1 MVYGRMVGYSTYST
15 KPYRLLDSVVND
27 TDSTQLWI
35 YRNRKKVPMGE
46 YFDTTIHKE
55 HDYKIIEISYFVDR
69 RRIVYVMFL
78 AHGRNVWN
86 AIYQKQP
93 LLKGF

>member
-1 MVYGRMVGYSTYST
+1 
-15 KPYRLLDSVVND
+15 
-27 TDSTQLWI
+27 
-35 YRNRKKVPMGE
+35 MGE